1 MKLVTKAHQVF
12 ENMENLSHELA
23 RSPELA
29 DRLGLVH
36 AWYIDARDTD
46 HPIFGFSKFIGY
58 EAITADTYLE
68 EYKNL
73 NGRNTEWALKEFCE
87 ELHPESRQ
95 YGEYHEKL
103 ADWLAEFGKTPRNP
117 VRLMIL
123 KSNPENASD
132 AEDRRL
138 LELLA
143 AVADLLPLWA
153 LLLLLVRDVAVMAAG
168 ATTVVIRSRS
178 ISSAASAGSHL
189 YIDTSRRCCR

>member
-143 AVADLLPLWA
+143 AVADLLPLDQRHE
-153 LLLLLVRDVAVMAAG
+153 L
-168 ATTVVIRSRS
+168 RSR
-178 ISSAASAGSHL
+178 L
-189 YIDTSRRCCR
+189 

>member
-29 DRLGLVH
+29 DSLGLVH

-143 AVADLLPLWA
+143 AVADLLPLDQRHE
-153 LLLLLVRDVAVMAAG
+153 L
-168 ATTVVIRSRS
+168 RSR
-178 ISSAASAGSHL
+178 L
-189 YIDTSRRCCR
+189 